1 MKMDKLLEHFL
12 ENPDDAIKAYTD
24 LVCRRNVVE
33 ADDAEVRNESDHA
46 IECADFL
53 SSAD

>member
-1 MKMDKLLEHFL
+1 MQKEK
-12 ENPDDAIKAYTD
+12 YTMR
-24 LVCRRNVVE
+24 LKIE
-33 ADDAEVRNESDHA
+33 KQVRNESDHA